1 MKCCSCGNDSD
12 HASSE
17 PEPGKPPRG
26 ISRFFHCHRVKTSAT
41 LSTLEAPW
49 VGSAPI
55 SPPPGLQFS
64 PHPRA
69 LTGSQQKT
77 GVACEPQLLCPPQ
90 HLTLSLQP
98 RDMLGSPAPCPV
110 LGPGHSLEVFLLQVV
125 LRKCSKK
132 GNNKYGVIQMNRMS
146 SGELMSLTTHPSL

>member
-1 MKCCSCGNDSD
+1 M
-12 HASSE
+12 
-17 PEPGKPPRG
+17 
-26 ISRFFHCHRVKTSAT
+26 
-41 LSTLEAPW
+41 
-49 VGSAPI
+49 GSAPI

-64 PHPRA
+64 AHPRA
-69 LTGSQQKT
+69 PTGSQQNT

-110 LGPGHSLEVFLLQVV
+110 LCPGHSLEVFLLPVV

-132 GNNKYGVIQMNRMS
+132 GNKYGVIPMNGMS
-146 SGELMSLTTHPSL
+146 RSELMSLTTHPSLQKAKSRHFIHFPLFKAVLS